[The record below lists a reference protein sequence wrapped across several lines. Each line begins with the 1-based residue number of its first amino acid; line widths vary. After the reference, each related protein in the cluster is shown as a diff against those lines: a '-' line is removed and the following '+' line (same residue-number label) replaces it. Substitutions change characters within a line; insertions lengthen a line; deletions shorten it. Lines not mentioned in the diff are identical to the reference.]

1 MEYTIETARRL
12 ADELRAIPAK
22 DPSQRRLDKQAMVR
36 ELAKELIALQQ
47 RGYTIEEV
55 AGSSSGSR
63 DASSRSRVR
72 PRSTPRPAE
81 AAERQAIE
89 EAERAKTSEAITPQP
104 KEVPTFAEFATTFMA
119 TYATTNN
126 KPSKPV
132 ARRFES

>member
-55 AGSSSGSR
+55 ADRKS
-63 DASSRSRVR
+63 V
-72 PRSTPRPAE
+72 
-81 AAERQAIE
+81 
-89 EAERAKTSEAITPQP
+89 
-104 KEVPTFAEFATTFMA
+104 V
-119 TYATTNN
+119 
-126 KPSKPV
+126 
-132 ARRFES
+132 